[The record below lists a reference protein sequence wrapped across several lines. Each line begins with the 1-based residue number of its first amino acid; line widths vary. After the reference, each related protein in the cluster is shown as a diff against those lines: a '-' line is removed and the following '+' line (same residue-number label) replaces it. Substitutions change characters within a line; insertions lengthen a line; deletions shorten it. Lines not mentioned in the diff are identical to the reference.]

1 MTAACL
7 AGVALALGVLGL
19 VAPPAAAQ
27 TPDPADEVI
36 VVFRPG
42 LDARARERVLRQ
54 AGGGARKHFK
64 RVNASAATL
73 HAHGRAALAGHPDV
87 RAVSPDRPLRK
98 LGKKAGAGTDTIPQ
112 VVPPGVTR
120 VAPGPLPV
128 TGAGIGVA
136 IVDTGIDFAH
146 PDLKVAVAC
155 FSAYRHCQDD
165 EGHGTHVSGI
175 VAALDN
181 HIDVVGVAPGATLY
195 AVKVL
200 NKKGSGTDSTVIEGL
215 EWVADNAAT
224 LSPPIRIVNMSLGRE
239 GTIDDSPALREAVQ
253 ALHAAGI
260 VVVVA
265 AGNDEYLEVSQQVP
279 ATYPEVFAVA
289 STTAATGEAICR
301 VKPIKRDTASWWSS
315 DGAFDRSTRI
325 GVTISAPGEEREDVD
340 RNCYIVTV
348 GLQSLR
354 RGGGTTRMAGTSMSA
369 PHVVGVI
376 ALLLEQT
383 PTLTPEEVR
392 ARIRRDADGDG
403 RAPRPAPISDYS
415 FDGERE
421 GVAYAPGALGL
432 IR

>member
-7 AGVALALGVLGL
+7 ACAALAIGFLGL
-19 VAPPAAAQ
+19 FASPAAAQ
-27 TPDPADEVI
+27 TPDPADDVI

-42 LDARARERVLRQ
+42 MDATARERVLRQ
-54 AGGGARKHFK
+54 AGGGAKKHFK
-64 RVNASAATL
+64 RVNASAATV

-87 RAVSPDRPLRK
+87 RAVSPDRPVQM
-98 LGKKAGAGTDTIPQ
+98 LGRKAGSGTDSIPQ
-112 VVPPGVTR
+112 VAPPGVTR
-120 VAPGPLPV
+120 VAPSPLPV
-128 TGAGIGVA
+128 TGAGVGVA

-146 PDLKVAVAC
+146 PDLKVAAAC
-155 FSAYRHCQDD
+155 FSAYRSCQDD
-165 EGHGTHVSGI
+165 EGHGTHVAGI
-175 VAALDN
+175 VAALNN

-200 NKKGSGTDSTVIEGL
+200 NKKGSGTDSAVIEGL

-224 LSPPIRIVNMSLGRE
+224 LSPPIRVVNMSLGRE

-253 ALHAAGI
+253 ALYAAGI

-265 AGNDEYLEVSQQVP
+265 AGNDEYLEVDQQVP

-289 STTAATGEAICR
+289 STTAANGEAICR
-301 VKPIKRDTASWWSS
+301 VKPIRRDTASWWSS
-315 DGAFDRSTRI
+315 DGAFDRATRI

-340 RNCYIVTV
+340 RNCYITTV

-354 RGGGTTRMAGTSMSA
+354 RGGGTTRMAGTSMAA

-376 ALLLEQT
+376 ALLLEQA
-383 PTLTPEEVR
+383 PGLAPEEIR
-392 ARIRRDADGDG
+392 SRIRRTADGG
-403 RAPRPAPISDYS
+403 GSTPRAAPISDYS

-421 GVAYAPGALGL
+421 GVVYAPGVLGL